1 MVTRWFWEP
10 EMQSE
15 SDIFYHLR
23 VLYNFGFV
31 VCPIC
36 VRELPFANLI
46 TPLSNLIFPNLTTSF
61 PIKTTFRAFSV
72 VVTHLAVNQ
81 V

>member
-1 MVTRWFWEP
+1 MLLFLKP
-10 EMQSE
+10 EMQFE
-15 SDIFYHLR
+15 SDIFYHLL

-31 VCPIC
+31 VCPIS
-36 VRELPFANLI
+36 VREPPFSNKCINLI
-46 TPLSNLIFPNLTTSF
+46 TSF
-61 PIKTTFRAFSV
+61 SIKTTFRAFSV